1 MIKVIEEFLYKEQLN
16 YVGLSITKTD
26 NSNICLRSTNMSDW
40 SWMEKRLVILS
51 LNTDCRVIKW
61 KK

>member
-40 SWMEKRLVILS
+40 S
-51 LNTDCRVIKW
+51 
-61 KK
+61 